1 MDSPAACSC
10 AKCNLATI
18 YEPDYIINAQC
29 FNACGNAL
37 QVAACRKRT
46 GTERR
51 STMMIM
57 KCNKTQKGSSAFPDF
72 SANQHAPSCR
82 QKNESHRNSCCL
94 LSEHRHRTS
103 TKDQSSS
110 PDHPPFLRPRRSRS
124 AMTEVDPHANA
135 DFRQFF
141 IPPAHEKAAPST
153 STESH
158 AKQPDK
164 ESNDVQLDTKLSNL
178 FDGLVPNESPPSP
191 PSARQIEPGLANDS
205 DVELGAELSKVF
217 DKPAVTEVSP
227 SPSPSVAPQQ
237 KRCLAH
243 ALRANS
249 KRLSLSAAYKRK
261 GAGDLL
267 PASSVAP
274 VTTKA
279 KPKPINAEE
288 TEPATE
294 DTTNA
299 TSEGDKEVRKP
310 LNDGHKSED
319 VAPASARELMK
330 RRLAAKNGASRNRH
344 APSNSSLMNGSNNA
358 SLPKPSEEQFLYHDK
373 HTTRK
378 SLKDARLGDTQAR
391 RRTVHSKEYQRGR
404 ATSMNR
410 RMRSGCAASGTVD
423 KPVWHSQHR
432 VNSRTK

>member
-1 MDSPAACSC
+1 MYSPAACSC

-18 YEPDYIINAQC
+18 NEPDYIINAES

-37 QVAACRKRT
+37 QIAACRKRT

-51 STMMIM
+51 STMMII
-57 KCNKTQKGSSAFPDF
+57 KRNKMQKGSSPFPDF

-82 QKNESHRNSCCL
+82 QEKQSHQNSCCL
-94 LSEHRHRTS
+94 LSEHRHRTP
-103 TKDQSSS
+103 TKAQSSS

-124 AMTEVDPHANA
+124 AMTETNPHANA

-141 IPPAHEKAAPST
+141 IPPVHEKAAPST
-153 STESH
+153 STELH
-158 AKQPDK
+158 AKQPAT

-178 FDGLVPNESPPSP
+178 FDGLVPNESPSSP
-191 PSARQIEPGLANDS
+191 PSTRQIEPVLANDS
-205 DVELGAELSKVF
+205 DVELDAELSKVF

-227 SPSPSVAPQQ
+227 SPPPSVVPQQ
-237 KRCLAH
+237 NRSVAH

-249 KRLSLSAAYKRK
+249 KRLSLSAAYKSK
-261 GAGDLL
+261 GAGALL
-267 PASSVAP
+267 FASSVAP

-279 KPKPINAEE
+279 KPKPINSGE

-330 RRLAAKNGASRNRH
+330 RRLAARNSASRKRH
-344 APSNSSLMNGSNNA
+344 APSNSSLMNASNNA
-358 SLPKPSEEQFLYHDK
+358 SLPKPSEGQFPYHDK
-373 HTTRK
+373 DKTGS
-378 SLKDARLGDTQAR
+378 SLKYARFGDAQPR
-391 RRTVHSKEYQRGR
+391 
-404 ATSMNR
+404 
-410 RMRSGCAASGTVD
+410 
-423 KPVWHSQHR
+423 
-432 VNSRTK
+432 